1 MADKV
6 FALDLD
12 IHDPIHYSVNSIE
25 IPPEVKQ
32 GETAKVDFIL
42 QDLGILNM
50 ENEGLSL
57 VLNSMEN
64 DLKVGKMPDLLGMN
78 LQDVLYSLE
87 KYGFKVEVSGSG
99 SVVRQSIKM
108 GLETFENNADLRYGI
123 MLSLK
128 SGIVNH
134 NDLSLEFCLW

>member
-6 FALDLD
+6 FALDMD
-12 IHDPIHYSVNSIE
+12 IHDPIHSTVNSIE

-32 GETAKVDFIL
+32 GEPAKVDFIL

-50 ENEGLSL
+50 QNEGLSL

-64 DLKVGKMPDLLGMN
+64 DLKLGKMPDLLGMN
-78 LQDVLYSLE
+78 LQDVLYFLE

-108 GLETFENNADLRYGI
+108 GEYIREGIILKLELA
-123 MLSLK
+123 
-128 SGIVNH
+128 
-134 NDLSLEFCLW
+134 